1 MYKIGICED
10 DNVELALL
18 EKVIKGYLDQGNYEY
33 TIDSYSNPVV
43 FQEAFYEGKYDLIF
57 LDIYLGR
64 RTGMEV
70 ARFIRKKDNDAMIV
84 FNTTS
89 DEFAVESYEV
99 KAKGYMLKPLNAGKV
114 IDMLNECIKN
124 AVKPTSSLMIKVSGK
139 QTSIPINKI
148 EYLESDAHLVYIYTE
163 LGQFTVRE
171 TLNAIEERLDENIF
185 VRTKQSFLVNMM
197 FIKEIEGGKIT
208 LQSGAVVA
216 IKHANIK
223 KIKNKYLKFMLPQ
236 MY

>member
-10 DNVELALL
+10 DNVELELL

-33 TIDSYSNPVV
+33 HIDSYTNPVV
-43 FQEAFYEGKYDLIF
+43 FQEAFHEGKYDLIF

-70 ARFIRKKDNDAMIV
+70 ARFIRKKDLEVMIV

-99 KAKGYMLKPLNAGKV
+99 KAKGYMLKPLNASKV
-114 IDMLNECIKN
+114 VDMLNECIKN
-124 AVKPTSSLMIKVSGK
+124 ANKSTSNLIIKVNGK
-139 QTSIPINKI
+139 QISIPTMKI
-148 EYLESDAHLVYIYTE
+148 EYIESNGHHVHIYTE
-163 LGQFTVRE
+163 LGTYTIRD
-171 TLNAIEERLDENIF
+171 TLNSIEERLDENLF
-185 VRTKQSFLVNMM
+185 VRTKQSFLVNMA
-197 FIKEIEGGKIT
+197 FIKEINANQIT
-208 LQSGAVVA
+208 LHSGTVVA

-223 KIKNKYLKFMLPQ
+223 KVKSKYMRFMLP
-236 MY
+236 